1 MEKENFKDFE
11 DLCERYRK
19 NRETLG
25 FFCLAYQK
33 EDGKIALKVDKIP
46 QQYSVA
52 ANALIEELCVQFFK
66 YVVQYLAVHFS
77 VSKDDA
83 EEKKKQ
89 IGVLLNSSKIVLLNT
104 LLQKDFS
111 ALNQK
116 LKECAGK
123 LQLQYDLNHL
133 KMDDSGHWIKW
144 DGTKLPVPTDSMLSG
159 IDAFLM
165 AFAE

>member
-1 MEKENFKDFE
+1 MTEKDFK

-19 NRETLG
+19 NREALG
-25 FFCLAYQK
+25 FSCLAYQK
-33 EDGKIALKVDKIP
+33 EGGKIALKVDKVP

-52 ANALIEELCVQFFK
+52 ANALIEELYTQFFQ
-66 YVVQYLAVHFS
+66 YVVQHWAVGFS
-77 VSKDDA
+77 VSKEDED
-83 EEKKKQ
+83 EKKKQ
-89 IGVLLNSSKIVLLNT
+89 IKILLDSSKIVLLNT

-116 LKECAGK
+116 LKECVGK

-133 KMDDSGHWIKW
+133 NMDANGNWIKW
-144 DGTKLPVPTDSMLSG
+144 DGTKLSVPTDSMLSG